1 MKMPRQPKSKKAPS
15 AKTKMASVV
24 AQTTAAERTKIV
36 RKLMVFVRSK
46 RKIDFAAVGRSCQPV
61 RSGKTV
67 KKIHDKFLRGEVWDQ
82 VGPRVIPEHQPL
94 RVNRQLHDL
103 LKTKPSLTKRQQA
116 EQLGIKASTFSEI
129 TCKIKRIPPSEIVF
143 SYGNAEFGT
152 RFKRTLALAQDT
164 IKGMV
169 YSLTELSI
177 GGILLSKAETGKISL
192 LLDRGQLLAPYEMP
206 LVEKLLDA
214 SIDIFVQERDY
225 KVTHQKTFI
234 VDNICAITG
243 SANPT
248 KNGMELSSESLTYH
262 SQPDQIDRCLLQ
274 HEQETREAIKI
285 DKAWLAAEYARVVQS
300 KAGTKRQSF
309 TSLLTDGTAC
319 TVCKQLFEPQ
329 VKPNGALYKTCTKC
343 RKSISKRHAKKMS
356 SIDKTTYCREKYS
369 RPLSVS
375 PTSPTESTVFRSKT
389 RSKTG
394 KLGHNKAERK
404 KSGHDKDGV
413 SISDYDLI
421 NATKALIANDASF
434 LNRVKES
441 ARRVI
446 KLKLQLGLYD
456 NAVPGADLVDQVGN
470 DEDKAAA
477 LNMARESIVLLQ
489 NNDSVL
495 PIPETSTVFLTG
507 HSADN
512 VGYQCGGWSLSQQGY
527 SGNGMFPN
535 GISVKDGF
543 QAIANETV
551 TYFNGLNYTG
561 TYNESDLAQAKELAS
576 KAEYTIAVIGEH
588 SYTEKTYGDIN
599 DLDLP
604 AGQIEYVKELA
615 STGTKVIV
623 VLVGGRPRL
632 LGELPSTVHAV
643 VNAMLP
649 CELGGQ
655 ALAEIVYGRV
665 NPSGRMPITYPK
677 DAGNILMPYNHRVS
691 TQCASGA
698 YCEMQWEFGHGLS
711 YTNFTY
717 SDMTISRSNVTSITE
732 TIDVSVVV
740 TNSGSVD
747 GKETVMLFLTQ
758 PFRTI
763 SVPEVKQLKKFTKVD
778 LKAGDSTTVNFT
790 LSADDW
796 SVYYPQIG
804 SGLKKVAEDADY
816 VIAIKPETDCDVYNE
831 TAVANPLCAT
841 FTLETGDHPY
851 GSFE

>member
-1 MKMPRQPKSKKAPS
+1 
-15 AKTKMASVV
+15 MASVV

-164 IKGMV
+164 IK
-169 YSLTELSI
+169 ELSI

-262 SQPDQIDRCLLQ
+262 SQPDQIDRCILQ

-343 RKSISKRHAKKMS
+343 PR
-356 SIDKTTYCREKYS
+356 
-369 RPLSVS
+369 
-375 PTSPTESTVFRSKT
+375 
-389 RSKTG
+389 
-394 KLGHNKAERK
+394 
-404 KSGHDKDGV
+404 
-413 SISDYDLI
+413 
-421 NATKALIANDASF
+421 
-434 LNRVKES
+434 
-441 ARRVI
+441 
-446 KLKLQLGLYD
+446 
-456 NAVPGADLVDQVGN
+456 
-470 DEDKAAA
+470 
-477 LNMARESIVLLQ
+477 ARESSKARYEKAKAEKRCHRCHGNLAKKASGEAYTLCEPCRIKINESMKSRYIAEKEKVKSTAFCLADIANGVNRISFQNPFKNGLLQ

-841 FTLETGDHPY
+841 FTLETGEHPY

>member
-262 SQPDQIDRCLLQ
+262 SQPDQIDRCILQ

-343 RKSISKRHAKKMS
+343 LSTYYLEKSKVDRFLSRRHRQRSQPYFVPKPVQKRVNWG
-356 SIDKTTYCREKYS
+356 TTR
-369 RPLSVS
+369 
-375 PTSPTESTVFRSKT
+375 
-389 RSKTG
+389 
-394 KLGHNKAERK
+394 
-404 KSGHDKDGV
+404 
-413 SISDYDLI
+413 
-421 NATKALIANDASF
+421 
-434 LNRVKES
+434 
-441 ARRVI
+441 
-446 KLKLQLGLYD
+446 
-456 NAVPGADLVDQVGN
+456 
-470 DEDKAAA
+470 
-477 LNMARESIVLLQ
+477 LLQ

-615 STGTKVIV
+615 STGTK
-623 VLVGGRPRL
+623 
-632 LGELPSTVHAV
+632 
-643 VNAMLP
+643 
-649 CELGGQ
+649 
-655 ALAEIVYGRV
+655 
-665 NPSGRMPITYPK
+665 
-677 DAGNILMPYNHRVS
+677 
-691 TQCASGA
+691 
-698 YCEMQWEFGHGLS
+698 
-711 YTNFTY
+711 
-717 SDMTISRSNVTSITE
+717 
-732 TIDVSVVV
+732 
-740 TNSGSVD
+740 
-747 GKETVMLFLTQ
+747 

-841 FTLETGDHPY
+841 FTLETGEHPY